1 MAEGGK
7 LERKVVSGVAW
18 SFSEKF
24 LTMVVQMVVSIIVAR
39 RLMPEDFG
47 VMAILTFFTSVAL
60 TIVDSGF
67 SQTLIRRKEPTDEE
81 YRSVLTF
88 NILTSVILYVIL
100 VLSARW
106 LADFYNHAIIA
117 EVAPVL
123 FLLLPINAMCV
134 VQTVMFTREFRFA
147 LLSKIVFSAS
157 IVSGV
162 VAVVMAVCGC
172 GIWSLVAQRLL
183 AMGIKAI
190 AFWWIRRWRSEARGS
205 IKALRTLAPFSLRLL
220 ATDLIA
226 SIYNNI
232 AQLFIG
238 KMHSTG
244 ILGYY
249 SQAQKLKDLP
259 VISTVQAVQGVTYPA
274 LSTLTDDNAKFAEAY
289 RRIIML
295 CSFAVMPVM
304 LGLVAVAPELFALLL
319 GDKWMPTVPYFEI
332 LALSGVVYPLS
343 MVAYNVLKVRS
354 DGRVIL
360 HLEVA
365 KRAIM
370 TLILIYTIPQSV
382 EAIAWGMSLMAL
394 LDYLINTV
402 AATRFTSLSLWRT
415 VGAMLPSLLLAGV
428 MFGALYLLDEHFATL
443 TLGWRLLAKVAT
455 GAAIYLLLAALLRL
469 KALSEAVTLL
479 RGYGRST
486 QSDISVKNG

>member
-1 MAEGGK
+1 
-7 LERKVVSGVAW
+7 
-18 SFSEKF
+18 
-24 LTMVVQMVVSIIVAR
+24 
-39 RLMPEDFG
+39 
-47 VMAILTFFTSVAL
+47 
-60 TIVDSGF
+60 
-67 SQTLIRRKEPTDEE
+67 
-81 YRSVLTF
+81 
-88 NILTSVILYVIL
+88 
-100 VLSARW
+100 
-106 LADFYNHAIIA
+106 
-117 EVAPVL
+117 
-123 FLLLPINAMCV
+123 
-134 VQTVMFTREFRFA
+134 
-147 LLSKIVFSAS
+147 
-157 IVSGV
+157 
-162 VAVVMAVCGC
+162 
-172 GIWSLVAQRLL
+172 
-183 AMGIKAI
+183 MGIKAI

-274 LSTLTDDNAKFAEAY
+274 LSTLTLDDERFAEAY